1 MSMDDNSTTGTGRPV
16 TSRRSVLRTAASLGI
31 TALVG
36 GVLVPMSPREAFAA
50 RAKLRT
56 LTEDEAATLAAVAET
71 IVPGAAE
78 AGVAFYVDHHL
89 TVPYE
94 ESFLMARYL
103 DVPAP
108 YIDFYRPALAAMDAH
123 VRGIAGRRM
132 DAIARA
138 QRMHM
143 IERLQAGEAEG
154 WQGPPPPYFFFAVRG
169 DAVDVTWGTMEG
181 FEKLGVPYMAHIEP
195 PTPW

>member
-1 MSMDDNSTTGTGRPV
+1 MNTDTDTTSGTTTGT
-16 TSRRSVLRTAASLGI
+16 SRRGVLRTAASLGI

-36 GVLVPMSPREAFAA
+36 GALVPMSPREAAA
-50 RAKLRT
+50 AKATLRT
-56 LTEDEAATLAAVAET
+56 LTEDEAAALAAVAET
-71 IVPGAAE
+71 IVPGATE

-132 DAIARA
+132 DAIAPA
-138 QRMHM
+138 QRLQI
-143 IERLQAGEAEG
+143 IERLQAGEAPD
-154 WQGPPPPYFFFAVRG
+154 WQGPPPPYFLFAVRG